1 MATDD
6 LVTPLSRV
14 ALFSGLTPLQLNELA
29 ERAEKLRFRP
39 GDTLVKAGQA
49 GDGAYLVLSGSVECL
64 TGSDPSS
71 ASERVEPGS
80 LIGEM
85 AMLIEH
91 NYGSTFIAR
100 DRAYCL
106 KLTRAAVHAQMLEDA
121 SLIEHFQRR
130 ITERLQ
136 HTRAELRRIDD
147 ALEQRQSAPPAV
159 MQSASAASPPRFVPA
174 ARAWR

>member
-1 MATDD
+1 MAIDD
-6 LVTPLSRV
+6 PVTPLSRV
-14 ALFSGLTPLQLNELA
+14 ALFAGLTRLQLDELA
-29 ERAEKLRFRP
+29 ERAEKLRFHA

-49 GDGAYLVLSGSVECL
+49 GDGAYLLVSGLVECI
-64 TGSDPSS
+64 TGPDPSS
-71 ASERVEPGS
+71 APERVEPGS

-100 DRAYCL
+100 ERAFCL

-136 HTRAELRRIDD
+136 HTRAELRRIEG

-159 MQSASAASPPRFVPA
+159 IQSASAASTPRFVPA